1 MSQNDAVRQIQRM
14 KEELQAHYARFKAL
28 REAGRHQEALAQ
40 FNVTLKAAGELMET
54 SSTVLKDLAT
64 RAASP
69 EPEPGMRAAGKLLH
83 VPKSDR
89 TH

>member
-1 MSQNDAVRQIQRM
+1 MSQNSAVQQIQRM

-40 FNVTLKAAGELMET
+40 FNVTLKAAGDLMET
-54 SSTVLKDLAT
+54 SSAVLKDLAT
-64 RAASP
+64 RAAGA
-69 EPEPGMRAAGKLLH
+69 EPRTHAGGKVLH
-83 VPKSDR
+83 LPKSDR

>member
-1 MSQNDAVRQIQRM
+1 MSQSDAVQRIQRM
-14 KEELQAHYARFKAL
+14 KTELQAHYARFKAL

-54 SSTVLKDLAT
+54 SSALLRELAT
-64 RAASP
+64 RAAAP
-69 EPEPGMRAAGKLLH
+69 EPPSRGGGRLVH
-83 VPKSDR
+83 VPGSDR

>member
-1 MSQNDAVRQIQRM
+1 MSQNDGVRQIQRM

-64 RAASP
+64 RAAA
-69 EPEPGMRAAGKLLH
+69 PEPGMRASGKLLH
-83 VPKSDR
+83 VPRSDR

>member
-1 MSQNDAVRQIQRM
+1 MSQNDAVQRIQRM

-28 REAGRHQEALAQ
+28 REAGRHQEALTQ

-54 SSTVLKDLAT
+54 SSAVLKDLAV
-64 RAASP
+64 RAAAPAPPSP
-69 EPEPGMRAAGKLLH
+69 GAGRLLH
-83 VPKSDR
+83 VPGSDR

>member
-1 MSQNDAVRQIQRM
+1 MSQTDAVQRIQRM

-28 REAGRHQEALAQ
+28 REAGRHSEAMAQ

-54 SSTVLKDLAT
+54 SSAVLKDLAT
-64 RAASP
+64 RAAAP
-69 EPEPGMRAAGKLLH
+69 EPKPQGGGKFLH
-83 VPKSDR
+83 VPGSDR